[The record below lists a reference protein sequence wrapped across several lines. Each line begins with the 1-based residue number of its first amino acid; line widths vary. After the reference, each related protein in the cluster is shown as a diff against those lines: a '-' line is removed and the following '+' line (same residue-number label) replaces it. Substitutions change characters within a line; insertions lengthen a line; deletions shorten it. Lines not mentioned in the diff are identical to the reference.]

1 MEKISIQTV
10 PVTIRVMEVG
20 GKRMTLSVF
29 NQIQNGDFF
38 SEEIADE
45 NRDACYIGWVS
56 HKGEKYILFN
66 VNGSLK
72 KDKFEYQRTDKSLKS
87 RVESARLNFAHWEK
101 YSDRNP
107 DNFEA
112 AENALIKAKAEY
124 DEDFK
129 FCREIN
135 DAYMQRFAD
144 ETQIFIAI

>member
-107 DNFEA
+107 DNSLAVSANSFVEIIIVCFICLNKGFYA
-112 AENALIKAKAEY
+112 AFLGA
-124 DEDFK
+124 
-129 FCREIN
+129 
-135 DAYMQRFAD
+135 
-144 ETQIFIAI
+144 